1 MAPTLPFDRTAR
13 YGAAIVCMIFGVYLG
28 TATDF
33 SAIVQSATYAG
44 TIHTDVPLLNVV
56 QFILVLAAMLTAVVL
71 LPTSGWRR
79 LAAFTLVCVVLFLWA
94 TFGLQRGAGNLIHPV
109 AFWRFVLDQGF
120 IMLVAAIGGWVIA
133 RGRHP
138 LSWIVVILA
147 VIPAILTPIMMDN
160 SFPTGALALV
170 SQAAVAV
177 GGLGAVWLAVWLD
190 RMWARREKGADAA
203 ASTPSLDDDQSSSV
217 R

>member
-1 MAPTLPFDRTAR
+1 MAPTLPFDRSAR

-56 QFILVLAAMLTAVVL
+56 QFILVLGAMLSAVVL

-79 LAAFTLVCVVLFLWA
+79 LGAFTLVCVVLLMWA
-94 TFGLQRGAGNLIHPV
+94 TLGLQQAAGNAVHPA

-120 IMLVAAIGGWVIA
+120 VMIVASVGGWVIA

-138 LSWIVVILA
+138 LSWIVVALA
-147 VIPAILTPIMMDN
+147 VIPAILTPIMAEN

-170 SQAAVAV
+170 SQAAVTV
-177 GGLGAVWLAVWLD
+177 SGVGAVWLAVWID
-190 RMWARREKGADAA
+190 RLIARREEGADAA
-203 ASTPSLDDDQSSSV
+203 ASTPSSGNDQSSSP